1 MEQQNIS
8 LKGSALTGTTRIK
21 ENYTSN
27 PTATA
32 TADEI
37 MNAAKNG
44 RMAAC
49 RHYTPRKEESSAEF
63 VHAALKSILKAM
75 PELADE
81 TGWYTKMDRNSTTTL
96 GLEGK
101 FTVMNAT
108 DEAKVYIDVD
118 GSRQTISGWN
128 IGKRVREMM
137 AMNDAF
143 GTDDFMNLINQLR
156 NGEINAGEIN

>member
-1 MEQQNIS
+1 MEQRNIS

-63 VHAALKSILKAM
+63 IHAALKSILKAM

-81 TGWYTKMDRNSTTTL
+81 TGWYTKMDRTTTTL

-118 GSRQTISGWN
+118 GSRQTIAGWN
-128 IGKRVREMM
+128 IGQRVREMM
-137 AMNDAF
+137 TMNDAF
-143 GTDDFMNLINQLR
+143 GTADFMNLINQLR
-156 NGEINAGEIN
+156 NGEINASEIN